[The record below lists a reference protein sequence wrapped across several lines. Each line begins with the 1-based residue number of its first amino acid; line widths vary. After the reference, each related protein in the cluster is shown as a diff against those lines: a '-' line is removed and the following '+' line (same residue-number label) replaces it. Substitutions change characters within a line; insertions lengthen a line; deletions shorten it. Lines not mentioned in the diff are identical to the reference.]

1 MTTNSEHLHPETAS
15 ANKLV
20 TYLLDKG
27 LGGAGPLSSA
37 EDLASEYLIDREY
50 VDNDERVDSLVNWE
64 TTKNFT
70 TGFLTGLGGIVTLPV
85 AIPSALGAS
94 WLIQARMVGAIA
106 RIYGHPLTSDR
117 VRTMV
122 LLALAGD
129 VAKDAMKDLGVK
141 VGTKLTQR
149 AIKAIPGRALVEINK
164 RIGFR
169 LLTKAGQTGVV
180 NFSKIVPVVGGV
192 VGGTFDAVVCRKV
205 GRTAKQL
212 FRRPAGTVVDGEGV
226 RSAESEG

>member
-1 MTTNSEHLHPETAS
+1 MALESSEFVPTEAS
-15 ANKLV
+15 ANQLV
-20 TYLLDKG
+20 RYLLDKG
-27 LGGAGPLSSA
+27 LGGVGPLSSA
-37 EDLASEYLIDREY
+37 ENLAQEYLIDQGY
-50 VDNDERVDSLVNWE
+50 VDLDERVDSLINWE
-64 TTKNFT
+64 TAKNFT
-70 TGFLTGLGGIVTLPV
+70 TGFLTGLGGVITLPV

-117 VRTMV
+117 ARTLV

-129 VAKDAMKDLGVK
+129 VAKDAMKDMGIK
-141 VGTKLTQR
+141 FGTKLTQR
-149 AIKAIPGRALVEINK
+149 AINQIPGRALVEINK

-180 NFSKIVPVVGGV
+180 NFSKIVPIVGGV
-192 VGGTFDAVVCRKV
+192 VGGTFDVVVCRKV

-212 FRRPAGTVVDGEGV
+212 FRRSAGTVVEGDILGV
-226 RSAESEG
+226 D

>member
-1 MTTNSEHLHPETAS
+1 MKARAELKALNDPT

-20 TYLLDKG
+20 TYLLEKG

-37 EDLASEYLIDREY
+37 EDLATEYMIDQGY
-50 VDNDERVDSLVNWE
+50 VDHDERVDSLINWE
-64 TTKNFT
+64 TSKNFT
-70 TGFLTGLGGIVTLPV
+70 TGFLTGLGGVITLPV

-106 RIYGHPLTSDR
+106 RIYGHLLSSDR

-129 VAKDAMKDLGVK
+129 VAKDAMKDLGIK
-141 VGTKLTQR
+141 FGTKLTQR
-149 AIKAIPGRALVEINK
+149 AINQIPGRALVEINK

-212 FRRPAGTVVDGEGV
+212 FRRPTGTVVEGEMVG
-226 RSAESEG
+226 AD